1 MKPQQI
7 GMEGF
12 VTDARAAFA
21 MAAIEKKQR
30 KAAASKEDLFD
41 FQARARKLPPYTR
54 QATFA
59 KQAMGRQ
66 WRADFCFES
75 YKLLVEIDGLV
86 PYQVGKGRHQT
97 IGGQEGDMRKGNAA
111 IELGYAVLHFSQG
124 MVKSG
129 EAIETTM
136 RVLAARGWRQES

>member
-1 MKPQQI
+1 MTRQLTIGGLTTSDNVALLRSLAKQQK
-7 GMEGF
+7 
-12 VTDARAAFA
+12 RATR
-21 MAAIEKKQR
+21 E
-30 KAAASKEDLFD
+30 SKEDLFA
-41 FQARARKLPPYTR
+41 FQCRAHQLPAYTR
-54 QATFA
+54 QAAFA
-59 KQAMGRQ
+59 KQAMGRH

-86 PYQVGKGRHQT
+86 PYQLGKGRHQT

-129 EAIETTM
+129 EAIERTV
-136 RVLAARGWRQES
+136 RVLAARGWRRE